1 MTPPG
6 KKDKRVCLGEI
17 TGAHGVKGEVRVR
30 TYTEDPQAIAAYGPL
45 QDEAGTRT
53 FAILSA
59 RAAKDGAVVRIE
71 GIDTREAA
79 EALEGVALWVERRA
93 LPGDLEEE
101 TYYHA
106 DLVGLVAISV
116 DGAALGQVV
125 AVQNYGAGDLLEVRP
140 ATGGKTVLVP
150 FTEETV
156 PEIDLGAGWMIMV
169 PPEGLFEE

>member
-1 MTPPG
+1 MAE
-6 KKDKRVCLGEI
+6 KDKRVCLGEI

-45 QDEAGTRT
+45 RDEAGTRT
-53 FAILSA
+53 FTILSA
-59 RAAKDGAVVRIE
+59 RPAKEGAVARVE
-71 GIDTREAA
+71 GVETREAA
-79 EALEGVALWVERRA
+79 QALKGVALWVERAA
-93 LPGDLEEE
+93 LPGDLEEDS
-101 TYYHA
+101 YYHA
-106 DLVGLVAISV
+106 DLIGLVAISV

-156 PEIDLGAGWMIMV
+156 PEIELEAGWMIML